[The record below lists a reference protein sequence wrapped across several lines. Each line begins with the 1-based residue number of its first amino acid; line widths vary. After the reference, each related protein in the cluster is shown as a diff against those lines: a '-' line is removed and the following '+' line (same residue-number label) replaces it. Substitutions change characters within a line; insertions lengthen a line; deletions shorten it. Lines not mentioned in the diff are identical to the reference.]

1 MIPEE
6 NWPAPPETPVE
17 GAAAAALT
25 PADVFTGEND
35 ANDDESDARS
45 EKPEEPEDSAEAT
58 PMDTGKCEWNTE
70 DKSTD
75 GEAGDVL
82 ETPPKF
88 PTLPESW
95 EGKTSGTKRPA
106 SEASTVLGE
115 DEDSGE
121 PLQKKSTGMGASA
134 AAKPA
139 AVAKPAAAAK
149 RAAAAKPA
157 AAAAKSKGRG
167 SGAAVSSSGG
177 APARG
182 GGRGGKATAPG
193 GEAMRAALAAGSRSR
208 RAKAA

>member
-45 EKPEEPEDSAEAT
+45 EKPEEPEDSVEAT
-58 PMDTGKCEWNTE
+58 LVDTGKCEGNTD

-95 EGKTSGTKRPA
+95 ECNTSGTKRPA

-121 PLQKKSTGMGASA
+121 PLQKKSTGRGASA

-149 RAAAAKPA
+149 RAAAAK
-157 AAAAKSKGRG
+157 SKGRG
-167 SGAAVSSSGG
+167 SGSSGG

-193 GEAMRAALAAGSRSR
+193 GASMRAALAAGSRSR

>member
-45 EKPEEPEDSAEAT
+45 EKPEEPEDNAEAT
-58 PMDTGKCEWNTE
+58 PMDTD

-75 GEAGDVL
+75 VEAGDVL

-95 EGKTSGTKRPA
+95 ECNTSGTKRPA

-121 PLQKKSTGMGASA
+121 PLQKKSTGMWASA

-149 RAAAAKPA
+149 RAAAAK
-157 AAAAKSKGRG
+157 SKGRG
-167 SGAAVSSSGG
+167 SGSSGG